1 MNEKALE
8 DALQEIKNYY
18 RTQGMAKEIGFG
30 KRPAVIVV
38 DFQKGITDPKRPAG
52 CNLDAEIKNTALL
65 LSKAREKNIPVFF
78 FIIAYHESLVDG
90 GLLVEKVPTLTN
102 FIIGSDNVEV
112 DSRLNPHSQEQVI
125 IKKHASCFHGTSLAT
140 SLTVLKVDTV
150 IITGCITS
158 GCIRATANDALQHGF
173 RPIIPRECVG
183 DRAKIPHEV
192 NLMDIHARC
201 GDVLSVSEV
210 MAYIESI

>member
-112 DSRLNPHSQEQVI
+112 DSRLNPQSQEQVI
-125 IKKHASCFHGTSLAT
+125 IKKYASCFHGTSLAT

-183 DRAKIPHEV
+183 DRARIPHEV